1 MSTATIQKK
10 AKIFSNAQGKPTDV
24 IIPYKVFQEFLEMK
38 MSMEIYE
45 SKEVQEG
52 LKRSKEEVRK
62 GKAHSFTVVD
72 EAIEWLK
79 K

>member
-1 MSTATIQKK
+1 MSTLAIQKQSK
-10 AKIFSNAQGKPTDV
+10 VVSNAQGKPVEV

-45 SKEVQEG
+45 REEVQEG

-62 GKAHSFTVVD
+62 GKARSFTDID

>member
-1 MSTATIQKK
+1 MSATSLQNR
-10 AKIFSNAQGKPTDV
+10 AKYISHLYGKPTEV
-24 IIPYKVFQEFLEMK
+24 IILYKVFQEFLEMK

-45 SKEVQEG
+45 REEVQEG

-62 GKAHSFTVVD
+62 GKARSFTDID

>member
-1 MSTATIQKK
+1 MSTTALQKK
-10 AKIFSNAQGKPTDV
+10 ARIFSDVRGRPTEV

-45 SKEVQEG
+45 REEVQEQ
-52 LKRSKEEVRK
+52 LRHSKESVRK
-62 GKAHSFTVVD
+62 GKARTFTNVD